1 MLVNNY
7 EIQEY
12 IKQIREYE
20 NQMNAKRE
28 NAVRE
33 ALVFPKIVNSIETD
47 QQKFEILINLRT
59 KKHIFIHSL
68 HSLSRLKKHSK
79 TTKF

>member
-1 MLVNNY
+1 
-7 EIQEY
+7 
-12 IKQIREYE
+12 
-20 NQMNAKRE
+20 MNTADTE
-28 NAVRE
+28 
-33 ALVFPKIVNSIETD
+33 

-68 HSLSRLKKHSK
+68 HSLSRLKKHGK